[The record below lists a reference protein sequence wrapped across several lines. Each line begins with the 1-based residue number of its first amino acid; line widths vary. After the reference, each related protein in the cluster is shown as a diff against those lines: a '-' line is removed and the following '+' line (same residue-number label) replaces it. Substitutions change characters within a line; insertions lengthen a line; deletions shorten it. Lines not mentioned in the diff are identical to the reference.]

1 MDQEKLNLERKELIM
16 HMEID
21 KQESEKE
28 FIRMKEVLEKYKS
41 ELERQMANTRQE
53 PFMNDKEMKI
63 NKKMLDKV
71 NNIN

>member
-1 MDQEKLNLERKELIM
+1 
-16 HMEID
+16 MEID

-28 FIRMKEVLEKYKS
+28 CKRKKEVVDKYKS
-41 ELERQMANTRQE
+41 QLERQMANTRQE